1 MPIQDKIKDM
11 TRITSTAELS
21 KLCDFID
28 KKEQTIHALLPEQDF
43 KKRLL
48 GEYAAS
54 KDAALPLHGILV
66 GVKDIF
72 RVNGFPTKAGSRLP
86 ASVFEGNQA
95 SSIDRLKQAG
105 AIVLGK
111 TVSTEFAYFE
121 PGPTRNPVNPEYTP
135 GGSSSGSAAAVAAGY
150 CQVALGSQTIGS
162 VIRPASFCGI
172 LGFKP
177 SFGRIPLDGVI
188 PFSAAADHVGVFTR
202 DIQTMVQACAV
213 LCDNWML
220 GSPKK
225 AKPVIGVPHEN
236 FLQQADTIVLD
247 AFESQIEQYIKAGF
261 SIKRINMLDD
271 IEQINKQHKQMVAR
285 EFARVH
291 EQWYSDYGDLY
302 GHHAKE
308 LIKEGL
314 GVSNTEYQNAYDGRI
329 PFRDDVLT
337 AMDVNQIDM
346 MASPSTMTPPT
357 LGIDST
363 GSPIMNL
370 PWTYAGLPTLTIPAG
385 FTDDGLPL
393 GTQLTGKYDKDED
406 LLGFAAQMIE
416 TN

>member
-1 MPIQDKIKDM
+1 MPTQDKLEDM
-11 TRITSTAELS
+11 ARITSTAQLS
-21 KLCDFID
+21 ELCDFID
-28 KKEQTIHALLPEQDF
+28 KKEQSIHALLPEENF

-72 RVNGFPTKAGSRLP
+72 RVNGFATKAGSSLP
-86 ASVFEGNQA
+86 ASVFEGRQA

-135 GGSSSGSAAAVAAGY
+135 GGSSSGSAAAVATGY
-150 CQVALGSQTIGS
+150 CPVALGSQTIGS

-213 LCDNWML
+213 VCDNWMP
-220 GSPKK
+220 GSLKK
-225 AKPVIGVPHEN
+225 TKPVIGIPHEKY
-236 FLQQADTIVLD
+236 LQQADTIVLA
-247 AFESQIEQYIKAGF
+247 AFESQLEKYIKAGF
-261 SIKRINMLDD
+261 SIKRINMLND
-271 IEQINKQHKQMVAR
+271 IEQINKRHKQMIAC
-285 EFARVH
+285 EFARIH
-291 EQWYSDYGDLY
+291 KQWYSEYGNLY
-302 GHHAKE
+302 GHHSKE

-314 GVSNTEYQNAYDGRI
+314 GVSNTEYKNAYNGRI

-337 AMDVNQIDM
+337 AMDVHQIDL
-346 MASPSTMTPPT
+346 MASPSTVTPPT

-370 PWTYAGLPTLTIPAG
+370 PWTYAGLPTLTIPSG
-385 FTDDGLPL
+385 FTENGLPL
-393 GTQLTGKYDKDED
+393 GIQITGRYDKDED
-406 LLGFAAQMIE
+406 LLGFTAQMIE